1 MISLIHLLSIKA
13 RPLPPLSQE
22 QGGIDT
28 ETVATTRF
36 AALLPVYAGVNR
48 KINWG
53 IACAAQEIGDRVKS
67 RRTPAGQKK
76 SRLVLATRLDSWN
89 EGLSSSLVQRTLV
102 KLFE

>member
-36 AALLPVYAGVNR
+36 AALLQFTQRSTG
-48 KINWG
+48 KS
-53 IACAAQEIGDRVKS
+53 IGDS
-67 RRTPAGQKK
+67 
-76 SRLVLATRLDSWN
+76 LVLLKNSKIRLGDN
-89 EGLSSSLVQRTLV
+89 VPCAVFGDPNNAQ
-102 KLFE
+102 